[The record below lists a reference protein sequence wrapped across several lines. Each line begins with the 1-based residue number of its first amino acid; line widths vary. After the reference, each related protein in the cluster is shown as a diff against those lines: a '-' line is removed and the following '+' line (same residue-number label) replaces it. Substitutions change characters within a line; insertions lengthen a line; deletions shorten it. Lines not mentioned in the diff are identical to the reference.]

1 MTRKL
6 LCLTVSCLAALLFA
20 PVATATPQAAAV
32 RLVPE
37 PSSVVT
43 LPGQVFTLKSTAH
56 IVAPAGAAATGQ
68 YLAGLLRP
76 ATGFRL
82 PVTTISLPGDIGLPG
97 DIRLTLGGPSSL
109 GSEGYRLTVTPVGV
123 EVSANASAG
132 LFYGVQTLRQLLP
145 AKVEA
150 KTVQSG
156 PWTVAGVTV
165 RDTPRYAWRGAMLD
179 VARHFF
185 PVPQVEQYIDLMSL
199 YKMNTLHLHLS
210 DNDGWRIDIKSW
222 PRLARYGGSTDA
234 SRGPGGFYTQDDY
247 SEIVRYAAS
256 RHVTIVPEIDT
267 PGHVTAALA
276 SYAPLNC
283 DGVAPP
289 LLNPGWSSLCVPLE
303 ITYKWLDDVIG
314 ELAAI
319 TPGDYIDIGGDE
331 AVNTSAADYKHFVNR
346 LQAIVTAHGKKLMG
360 WHQVE
365 AGDLAGSALA
375 DYWGTAGSTDDE
387 ALAKVA
393 QARGNKLVLSP
404 ADKVYLDMKYDAN
417 TPIGQ
422 DWAGYSSVQDS
433 YDWDPATFVPGVA
446 DDVAGV
452 EAPLWTDV
460 FPTWDD
466 VQFMA
471 FPRLPGVAEIGWSAQ
486 RTHSWDAYRTRLAA
500 QGPRWDVMGVKY
512 FRSPDVPW

>member
-1 MTRKL
+1 
-6 LCLTVSCLAALLFA
+6 
-20 PVATATPQAAAV
+20 
-32 RLVPE
+32 
-37 PSSVVT
+37 
-43 LPGQVFTLKSTAH
+43 
-56 IVAPAGAAATGQ
+56 
-68 YLAGLLRP
+68 
-76 ATGFRL
+76 
-82 PVTTISLPGDIGLPG
+82 
-97 DIRLTLGGPSSL
+97 
-109 GSEGYRLTVTPVGV
+109 
-123 EVSANASAG
+123 
-132 LFYGVQTLRQLLP
+132 
-145 AKVEA
+145 
-150 KTVQSG
+150 
-156 PWTVAGVTV
+156 V

-185 PVPQVEQYIDLMSL
+185 PVSQVEQYVDLMSL

-247 SEIVRYAAS
+247 REIVRYAAS

-319 TPGDYIDIGGDE
+319 TPGDYLDIGGDE
-331 AVNTSAADYKHFVNR
+331 AINTSAADYKYFVNR
-346 LQAIVTAHGKKLMG
+346 VQAIVTAHGKKLMG

-365 AGDLAGSALA
+365 AADLAGTAVA

-387 ALAKVA
+387 ALAEVA
-393 QARGNKLVLSP
+393 QGRGNKLVLSP
-404 ADKVYLDMKYDAN
+404 ADKVYLDMKYDAS

-422 DWAGYSSVQDS
+422 DWAGYNGVRDS

-446 DDVAGV
+446 NDVAGV

-471 FPRLPGVAEIGWSAQ
+471 FPRLPGIAEIGWSAQ
-486 RTHSWDAYRTRLAA
+486 RTRSWDDYRQRLAA
-500 QGPRWDVMGVKY
+500 QGPRWDVLGVKY
-512 FRSPDVPW
+512 FRSPEVPW

>member
-1 MTRKL
+1 MIRKL
-6 LCLTVSCLAALLFA
+6 VCLAVSGLAALLFA
-20 PVATATPQAAAV
+20 PIATAAPQPPPEV
-32 RLVPE
+32 VPE
-37 PSSVVT
+37 PSSIVT
-43 LPGQVFTLKSTAH
+43 TPGQTFTLKPTTK
-56 IVAPAGAAATGQ
+56 IVAPAGAAATGE
-68 YLAGLLRP
+68 YLATLLRKS
-76 ATGFRL
+76 TGFRL
-82 PVTTISLPGDIGLPG
+82 PVTTIGLPG
-97 DIRLTLGGPSSL
+97 DIRLSLGGPQSL
-109 GSEGYRLTVTPVGV
+109 GAEGYRLTVTTLNVDI
-123 EVSANASAG
+123 SAKAEAG

-145 AKVEA
+145 AKIEA
-150 KTVQSG
+150 NKVQSG
-156 PWTVAGVTV
+156 PWMVKGVTV
-165 RDTPRYAWRGAMLD
+165 QDTPRYAWRGAMLD

-185 PVPQVEQYIDLMSL
+185 PVSRVEQYVDLMSL

-247 SEIVRYAAS
+247 REIVRYAAS

-319 TPGDYIDIGGDE
+319 TPGDYLDIGGDE
-331 AVNTSAADYKHFVNR
+331 AINTSAADYKYFVNR
-346 LQAIVTAHGKKLMG
+346 VQAIVTAHGKKLMG

-365 AGDLAGSALA
+365 AADLAGTAVA

-387 ALAKVA
+387 ALAEVA
-393 QARGNKLVLSP
+393 QGRGNKLVLSP
-404 ADKVYLDMKYDAN
+404 ADKVYLDMKYDAS

-422 DWAGYSSVQDS
+422 DWAGYNGVRDS

-446 DDVAGV
+446 NDVAGV

-471 FPRLPGVAEIGWSAQ
+471 FPRLPGIAEIGWSAQ
-486 RTHSWDAYRTRLAA
+486 RTRSWDDYRQRLAA
-500 QGPRWDVMGVKY
+500 QGPRWDVLGVKY
-512 FRSPDVPW
+512 FRSPEVPW